1 MTSLYLLVS
10 GQLTMERDCDGLESS
25 NGSGGS
31 GGSSVRHAT
40 NTGRL
45 TAAERCVEVFRVGP
59 GAIVGADSVDNLSP
73 YPYVPPRTAAIPCL
87 DYIRAH
93 C

>member
-10 GQLTMERDCDGLESS
+10 GQLAMERDCDGIESS

-31 GGSSVRHAT
+31 SVHHAT

-45 TAAERCVEVFRVGP
+45 TAAERCVEMFRFGP

-87 DYIRAH
+87 DCIRVH